1 MVLIQSDEE
10 IQNQLKNILEHSASV
25 IVYRCSPHEKA
36 GIIRYIMTSDKD
48 AFTCAIGDGANDIN
62 MIQTAHIGVGIE
74 GNEGNQAAYYADY
87 AIPEFKALR
96 RLMLWHGRSFGYR
109 EYTSQVNVIFAGHL
123 FAASILY
130 MNFVNGFSGLNLYEA
145 YYFGLYQIMSTNWYP
160 LVFKIWGMDATYDPE
175 VQASKERNNWPKDRK
190 NKVTANMGVRD
201 IA

>member
-1 MVLIQSDEE
+1 
-10 IQNQLKNILEHSASV
+10 
-25 IVYRCSPHEKA
+25 
-36 GIIRYIMTSDKD
+36 MTSDKD

-74 GNEGNQAAYYADY
+74 GNEGNQAAFYADY
-87 AIPEFKALR
+87 SIPEFKAFR
-96 RLMLWHGRSFGYR
+96 RLMMWHGRSFGYR
-109 EYTSQVNVIFAGHL
+109 VFTSQVNVIFAGHL

-160 LVFKIWGMDATYDPE
+160 FSFIIWGMDATYDPE

-190 NKVTANMGVRD
+190 NKVTANMGIRD